1 VRFLGVPGQGG
12 GCLCEYIIMPQECC
26 FATDG
31 KITLEQA
38 VLCEPLS
45 IGIHSVKQAQMPPR
59 ASIAIL
65 GVGPIG
71 LSVLLAAKAEKA
83 ETIYVTDKIDGR
95 LKAARSIG
103 ATWTGNPDQSDVTA
117 EILAAQPLGLDA
129 VFECCGQQEALDQAF
144 NILKPGGHL
153 VMIGTP
159 REDRVSFDV
168 DEFRRKELSIIYIR
182 RQNHCVQPA
191 LDLITSGQ
199 ANVDF
204 MITHHF
210 PPEQTK
216 EAFDLVAGYRDGV
229 IKAMISL

>member
-1 VRFLGVPGQGG
+1 
-12 GCLCEYIIMPQECC
+12 MP
-26 FATDG
+26 A
-31 KITLEQA
+31 
-38 VLCEPLS
+38 
-45 IGIHSVKQAQMPPR
+45 R

-83 ETIYVTDKIDGR
+83 QAIYVTDKIDSR
-95 LKAARSIG
+95 LEAARTVG
-103 ATWTGNPDQSDVTA
+103 AAWTGNPDSIDVVA
-117 EILAAQPLGLDA
+117 EILGAEPVGLDV

-144 NILKPGGHL
+144 SILKPGGHL

-159 REDRVSFDV
+159 RQDRVSFDV

-191 LDLITSGQ
+191 LDLIKSGQ
-199 ANVDF
+199 VNVDF

-210 PPEQTK
+210 PLEETK
-216 EAFDLVAGYRDGV
+216 KAFDLVAGYHDGV